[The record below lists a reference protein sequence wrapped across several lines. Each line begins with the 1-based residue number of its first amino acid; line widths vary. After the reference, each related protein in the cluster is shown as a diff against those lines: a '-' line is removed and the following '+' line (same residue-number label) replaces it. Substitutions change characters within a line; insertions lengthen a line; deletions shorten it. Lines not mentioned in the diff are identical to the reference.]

1 MPPAACTCSACVNEH
16 AVSLPLIFFVSGP
29 LDQSF
34 KTMNSFKR
42 RVKCLCV
49 LGKLP
54 FDVVPA
60 TGRVTLY
67 AFHYA
72 PTRRRTTHG
81 NSPKRLRLLTSP
93 LRYWLSKWSH
103 SARSHTRRPVRDA
116 LEEYLRPNVTQ
127 IHCRKATSTHA
138 GPMPFLVVPKSLPD
152 APDLRSSSLSLST
165 TYITLDV

>member
-29 LDQSF
+29 SDQCF

-116 LEEYLRPNVTQ
+116 LEEYLRPNVTKKFTAGRQ
-127 IHCRKATSTHA
+127 QQRTQVQCPSWWCPSPCPTRRTS
-138 GPMPFLVVPKSLPD
+138 
-152 APDLRSSSLSLST
+152 APPPSACQQPT
-165 TYITLDV
+165 